1 MTVLLFWG
9 RIILKCQVAT
19 KKNFR
24 SSDRKIFKKERT
36 NLEENTKLPQ
46 EESIKQPK
54 KDEYHL
60 KQITIIALAIFI
72 TFCCCI
78 LFFFIIYRY
87 NGFTDFWKQLT
98 QILQPVII
106 GLVVAYL
113 LNPLMKWV
121 DGKMYGILTER
132 VKNEE
137 KAKNLARGLAI
148 TASLL
153 FLVGIVVLLIAAIVP
168 SILQSIQGV
177 VTTLPSEVKSLVAW
191 INDFAKGDSQ
201 VADIAERVITEASN
215 FFENWMKNTF
225 IPQAEVY
232 IASVTSGVILTVKFF
247 INIVVGLIISV
258 YVMAN
263 QEKFAGQAKK
273 IIFAIFKP
281 VRANV
286 IVRTIRKSN
295 EIFGGFISGKILDSA
310 IIGVLAYIVLAI
322 MKMPDTVLVAVI
334 IGVTNIIP
342 FFGPFIGAIPSF
354 IIIVLQNPMQGLYFL
369 IFVVILQQIDGN
381 IIGPKILGNS
391 TGLSSFWVV
400 FAILVFG
407 GLWGFPGML
416 LGVPIMAVIYYIV
429 RNIVEYILKRR
440 GIPVDKIDYV
450 NLNKIDKVTN
460 QPIYNYEEK
469 VKKSQKKLAKKPEDK
484 A

>member
-1 MTVLLFWG
+1 M
-9 RIILKCQVAT
+9 
-19 KKNFR
+19 
-24 SSDRKIFKKERT
+24 
-36 NLEENTKLPQ
+36 EENTKLPQ

-113 LNPLMKWV
+113 LNPLMRWV
-121 DGKMYGILTER
+121 DGKMLGILMKR
-132 VKNEE
+132 IKNEE

-153 FLVGIVVLLIAAIVP
+153 FMVGIVVLLLAAIVP

-177 VTTLPSEVKSLVAW
+177 VTTLPSEVKSLIEW

-286 IVRTIRKSN
+286 IVKTIRKSN

-369 IFVVILQQIDGN
+369 IFVIILQQIDGN

-440 GIPVDKIDYV
+440 GIPADKIDYV

>member
-1 MTVLLFWG
+1 M
-9 RIILKCQVAT
+9 
-19 KKNFR
+19 
-24 SSDRKIFKKERT
+24 
-36 NLEENTKLPQ
+36 EENTKLPQ
-46 EESIKQPK
+46 EESTKQPK

-87 NGFTDFWKQLT
+87 NGFTDFWKKLT

-121 DGKMYGILTER
+121 DGKVYGILTER
-132 VKNEE
+132 IKNEE

-153 FLVGIVVLLIAAIVP
+153 FMVGIVVLLLAAIVP

-177 VTTLPSEVKSLVAW
+177 VTTLPSEVKSLIAW

-286 IVRTIRKSN
+286 IVKTIRKSN

-369 IFVVILQQIDGN
+369 IFVIILQQIDGN

-416 LGVPIMAVIYYIV
+416 LGVPIMAVIYYIIQ
-429 RNIVEYILKRR
+429 NIVEYILKRR
-440 GIPVDKIDYV
+440 GIPADEIDYV

-460 QPIYNYEEK
+460 QPIYNHKEK

>member
-1 MTVLLFWG
+1 M
-9 RIILKCQVAT
+9 
-19 KKNFR
+19 
-24 SSDRKIFKKERT
+24 
-36 NLEENTKLPQ
+36 EENTKLPQ

-121 DGKMYGILTER
+121 DGKMYGILMEH

-177 VTTLPSEVKSLVAW
+177 VTTLPSEVKSLIAW

-215 FFENWMKNTF
+215 FFEKWMKNTF

-322 MKMPDTVLVAVI
+322 MKMPDTVLIAVI

-369 IFVVILQQIDGN
+369 IFVIILQQIDGN

>member
-1 MTVLLFWG
+1 M
-9 RIILKCQVAT
+9 
-19 KKNFR
+19 
-24 SSDRKIFKKERT
+24 
-36 NLEENTKLPQ
+36 EENTKLPQ
-46 EESIKQPK
+46 EESTKQPK

-113 LNPLMKWV
+113 LNPLMRWV
-121 DGKMYGILTER
+121 DGKMLGILMKR
-132 VKNEE
+132 IKNEE

-153 FLVGIVVLLIAAIVP
+153 FMVGIVVLLLAAIVP

-177 VTTLPSEVKSLVAW
+177 VTTLPSEVKSLIEW

-369 IFVVILQQIDGN
+369 IFVIILQQIDGN

-460 QPIYNYEEK
+460 QPIYNHEEK

>member
-1 MTVLLFWG
+1 M
-9 RIILKCQVAT
+9 
-19 KKNFR
+19 
-24 SSDRKIFKKERT
+24 
-36 NLEENTKLPQ
+36 EENTKLPQ
-46 EESIKQPK
+46 EESTKQPK

-87 NGFTDFWKQLT
+87 NGFTDFWKKLT

-113 LNPLMKWV
+113 LNPLMRWV
-121 DGKMYGILTER
+121 DGKMLGILMKR
-132 VKNEE
+132 IKNEE

-153 FLVGIVVLLIAAIVP
+153 FMVGIVVLLLAAIVP

-177 VTTLPSEVKSLVAW
+177 VTTLPSEVKSLIEW

-286 IVRTIRKSN
+286 IVKTIRKSN

-369 IFVVILQQIDGN
+369 IFVIILQQIDGN

-416 LGVPIMAVIYYIV
+416 LGVPIMAVIYYIIQ
-429 RNIVEYILKRR
+429 NIVEYILKRR
-440 GIPVDKIDYV
+440 GIPADEIDYV

-460 QPIYNYEEK
+460 QPIYNHKEK

>member
-1 MTVLLFWG
+1 MEEQ
-9 RIILKCQVAT
+9 RQ
-19 KKNFR
+19 
-24 SSDRKIFKKERT
+24 DR
-36 NLEENTKLPQ
+36 Q
-46 EESIKQPK
+46 EELSKQPK
-54 KDEYHL
+54 KDEFHL

-87 NGFTDFWKQLT
+87 NGFTDFWKKLI

-113 LNPLMKWV
+113 INPLMCVIDRKLFALFKPHMKSE
-121 DGKMYGILTER
+121 DK
-132 VKNEE
+132 
-137 KAKNLARGLAI
+137 ARGLARGFAI
-148 TASLL
+148 AGALL
-153 FLVGIVVLLIAAIVP
+153 FLVGIVVLLLAAIIP
-168 SILQSIQGV
+168 SIIQSIQGI
-177 VTTLPSEVKSLVAW
+177 VTTLPSEVRALIDW

-201 VADIAERVITEASN
+201 VAAIAEQIITQASN
-215 FFENWMKNTF
+215 FFENWVKNTF
-225 IPQAEVY
+225 VPQAEVY
-232 IASVTSGVILTVKFF
+232 VASVTSGVITTVKFF

-273 IIFAIFKP
+273 IIYAIFKP

-322 MKMPDTVLVAVI
+322 MKMPDTMLVAVI

-354 IIIVLQNPMQGLYFL
+354 IIIVLQNPMQGIYFL
-369 IFVVILQQIDGN
+369 IFVVILQQVDGN

-429 RNIVEYILKRR
+429 TNIVEYILKRR
-440 GIPVDKIDYV
+440 GIPTDQIDYV
-450 NLNKIDKVTN
+450 NLKRIDKVTN
-460 QPIYNYEEK
+460 EPVYVQPK
-469 VKKSQKKLAKKPEDK
+469 DVRKGQKKREKKPEEK

>member
-1 MTVLLFWG
+1 M
-9 RIILKCQVAT
+9 
-19 KKNFR
+19 
-24 SSDRKIFKKERT
+24 
-36 NLEENTKLPQ
+36 EENTKLPQ
-46 EESIKQPK
+46 EESTKQPK

-87 NGFTDFWKQLT
+87 NGFTDFWKKLT

-113 LNPLMKWV
+113 LNPLMRWV
-121 DGKMYGILTER
+121 DGKMLGILMKR
-132 VKNEE
+132 IKNEE

-153 FLVGIVVLLIAAIVP
+153 FMVGIVVLLLAAIVP

-177 VTTLPSEVKSLVAW
+177 VTTLPSEVKSLIEW

-286 IVRTIRKSN
+286 IVKTIRKSN

-369 IFVVILQQIDGN
+369 IFVIILQQIDGN

-416 LGVPIMAVIYYIV
+416 LGVPIMAVIYYIIQ
-429 RNIVEYILKRR
+429 NIVEYILKRR
-440 GIPVDKIDYV
+440 GIPADEIDYV

-460 QPIYNYEEK
+460 QPIYNHEEK

>member
-1 MTVLLFWG
+1 M
-9 RIILKCQVAT
+9 
-19 KKNFR
+19 
-24 SSDRKIFKKERT
+24 
-36 NLEENTKLPQ
+36 EENTKLPQ

-121 DGKMYGILTER
+121 DGKMYGILMER

-177 VTTLPSEVKSLVAW
+177 VTTLPSEVKSLIAW

-215 FFENWMKNTF
+215 FFEKWMKNTF

-440 GIPVDKIDYV
+440 GIPADKIDYV

>member
-9 RIILKCQVAT
+9 KIILKMSGGYR
-19 KKNFR
+19 KNIR
-24 SSDRKIFKKERT
+24 SSGRKLLKKERT

-46 EESIKQPK
+46 EESTKQPK

-60 KQITIIALAIFI
+60 KQITIVALAIFI

-87 NGFTDFWKQLT
+87 NGFTDFWKKLT

-121 DGKMYGILTER
+121 DGKVYGILTER
-132 VKNEE
+132 IKNEE

-153 FLVGIVVLLIAAIVP
+153 FMVGIVVLLLAAIVP

-177 VTTLPSEVKSLVAW
+177 VTTLPSEVKSLIAW

-286 IVRTIRKSN
+286 IVKTIRKSN

-369 IFVVILQQIDGN
+369 IFVIILQQIDGN

-429 RNIVEYILKRR
+429 GNIVEYILKRR
-440 GIPVDKIDYV
+440 GIPADKIDYV

-460 QPIYNYEEK
+460 QPIYNHEEK

>member
-1 MTVLLFWG
+1 M
-9 RIILKCQVAT
+9 
-19 KKNFR
+19 
-24 SSDRKIFKKERT
+24 
-36 NLEENTKLPQ
+36 EENTKLPQ

-121 DGKMYGILTER
+121 DGKMYGILMEH

-148 TASLL
+148 TVSLL

-177 VTTLPSEVKSLVAW
+177 VTTLPSEVKSLIAW

-201 VADIAERVITEASN
+201 VADIAERVITEAST

-369 IFVVILQQIDGN
+369 IFVIILQQIDGN

-440 GIPVDKIDYV
+440 GIPADKIDYV

-469 VKKSQKKLAKKPEDK
+469 VKKKSEKTC
-484 A
+484 

>member
-1 MTVLLFWG
+1 M
-9 RIILKCQVAT
+9 
-19 KKNFR
+19 
-24 SSDRKIFKKERT
+24 
-36 NLEENTKLPQ
+36 EENTKLPQ
-46 EESIKQPK
+46 EESTKQPK

-60 KQITIIALAIFI
+60 KQITIVALAIFI

-87 NGFTDFWKQLT
+87 NGFTDFWKKLT

-113 LNPLMKWV
+113 LNPLMRWV
-121 DGKMYGILTER
+121 DRKMLGILIKR
-132 VKNEE
+132 MKNEE

-153 FLVGIVVLLIAAIVP
+153 FMVGIVVLLLAAIVP

-177 VTTLPSEVKSLVAW
+177 VTTLPSEVKSLIAW

-286 IVRTIRKSN
+286 IVKTIRKSN

-369 IFVVILQQIDGN
+369 IFVIILQQIDGN
-381 IIGPKILGNS
+381 II
-391 TGLSSFWVV
+391 
-400 FAILVFG
+400 
-407 GLWGFPGML
+407 
-416 LGVPIMAVIYYIV
+416 
-429 RNIVEYILKRR
+429 
-440 GIPVDKIDYV
+440 
-450 NLNKIDKVTN
+450 
-460 QPIYNYEEK
+460 
-469 VKKSQKKLAKKPEDK
+469 
-484 A
+484 

>member
-9 RIILKCQVAT
+9 RIILKCQVAI

-46 EESIKQPK
+46 EESIKQSK

-60 KQITIIALAIFI
+60 KQITIISLAIFI

-121 DGKMYGILTER
+121 DGKMYGILMEH

-177 VTTLPSEVKSLVAW
+177 VTTLPSEVKSLIAW

-369 IFVVILQQIDGN
+369 IFVIILQQIDGN

-440 GIPVDKIDYV
+440 GIPADKIDYV